1 MITRRAPHENIAGI
15 TIEHL
20 LMHTGGGSNDRD
32 DPMFSSRNQRQG
44 VEQGDLQFADANWS
58 LRVSVAAR
66 DVRYRCILTLGCN
79 PAQHKPPVVNSAGHE
94 SDA

>member
-1 MITRRAPHENIAGI
+1 MITRRTPHENIAGI

-58 LRVSVAAR
+58 FRVSVAAR
-66 DVRYRCILTLGCN
+66 DVFDASLRSAPILHST
-79 PAQHKPPVVNSAGHE
+79 SRR
-94 SDA
+94 S

>member
-1 MITRRAPHENIAGI
+1 
-15 TIEHL
+15 
-20 LMHTGGGSNDRD
+20 
-32 DPMFSSRNQRQG
+32 
-44 VEQGDLQFADANWS
+44 
-58 LRVSVAAR
+58 VAAR